1 MDKKELRTRITQED
15 TLLGSRTEAF
25 LLGSGFLMTAL
36 GISDVDFEKSAIGV
50 LGLFISL
57 IWFLVGWQSRQAI
70 TSLHNLYH
78 REFPDDE
85 INRAVFSKSCGGEKS
100 WGRLLDPQN

>member
-57 IWFLVGWQSRQAI
+57 IWFLVGWQSR
-70 TSLHNLYH
+70 LL
-78 REFPDDE
+78 R
-85 INRAVFSKSCGGEKS
+85 VFTISTIGNF
-100 WGRLLDPQN
+100 RTMR